1 MWWII
6 VAVSIVLL
14 VLAAALIF
22 LYMSMTALRNKGTGV
37 VLRFLPA
44 EGDHGW
50 RHGILVYDED
60 SVAFYMLRKLV
71 NKRTAVFE
79 RDEIHIKARRSPRDR
94 EREMM
99 DDTVRIVHL
108 SGGGVDVE
116 MALEPSAHAALLS
129 WLESRP
135 SKRLYSPGL

>member
-1 MWWII
+1 M
-6 VAVSIVLL
+6 AVSIVLL

-22 LYMSMTALRNKGTGV
+22 LYISMTSLQDKGTGV
-37 VLRFLPA
+37 VLRVLPA
-44 EGDHGW
+44 VDYHGW

-71 NKRTAVFE
+71 NKRTVVLE
-79 RDEIHIKARRSPRDR
+79 RDEIEIKARRSPRDR
-94 EREMM
+94 ECEMM
-99 DDTVRIVHL
+99 DDTVRIVRIT
-108 SGGGVDVE
+108 GGDADVE
-116 MALEPSAHAALLS
+116 LALEPSAHAALLS